1 MILATPQPLT
11 IVVPREIRSVN
22 DWMYKHWRAYTGE
35 RDAWMLFLRVQLRP
49 RTHPPTRPVRATI
62 LSLRNRI
69 IDYGNFVGGA
79 KPIPDCLKR
88 LGYIVDDSPRWW
100 TCEYVQQ
107 RAPKALRCTRIS
119 LLEVA

>member
-1 MILATPQPLT
+1 MIGEPIT
-11 IVVPREIRSVN
+11 VVIAREVPSQNRFQYS
-22 DWMYKHWRAYTGE
+22 HWLAYTRE
-35 RDAWMLFLRVQLRP
+35 RDAWLLMLRVHLRP
-49 RTHPPTRPVRATI
+49 RPHPPTRPVRATI

-107 RAPKALRCTRIS
+107 RAPKALRCTRIH
-119 LLEVA
+119 LQEVPA